1 LFQIW
6 NDFCKKCELFLPMLE
21 IAIKNVHKL
30 ETKVG
35 NLQTLISWTAK
46 YMDYFTYFGWTENIA
61 FGAVNTQICYQEA
74 F

>member
-1 LFQIW
+1 
-6 NDFCKKCELFLPMLE
+6 MLE

-46 YMDYFTYFGWTENIA
+46 YMDYFTYFDWTENIA
-61 FGAVNTQICYQEA
+61 FSAVITQICYQEA